1 MRREIIL
8 DTETTGLKPEQG
20 HRLIEICA
28 MEIVN
33 GKKTGE
39 IFHKFINPQ
48 RDVPYEAFAIHG
60 ISTEFL
66 LDKPLFSQ
74 IAEEFVQFIKD
85 AKLVIHNAKFDV
97 GFLNYELKKH
107 SHQTID
113 FDNVIDTLFL
123 ARKKFPGSPASLDA
137 LCKRFKVSLAKREK
151 HGALIDVELLYEVYK
166 NLTDDTLLIR
176 SNVETE
182 KINVKH
188 EKEKFIVKTKE
199 YKNPRMFE
207 LSQEEVEKHRQLMD
221 KIKNPLWNK

>member
-1 MRREIIL
+1 MKREIVL
-8 DTETTGLKPEQG
+8 DTETTGLRPEQG
-20 HRLIEICA
+20 HRLVEICA

-39 IFHKFINPQ
+39 VFHKYINPQ

-60 ISTEFL
+60 LSTEFL
-66 LDKPLFSQ
+66 MDKPLFSQ
-74 IAEEFVQFIKD
+74 IAKEFIQFIKG

-107 SHQTID
+107 SHEIID

-137 LCKRFKVSLAKREK
+137 LCKRFKISLVKREK

-166 NLTDDTLLIR
+166 NLIDDSFLIR
-176 SNVETE
+176 NNNEIE
-182 KINVKH
+182 KINNK
-188 EKEKFIVKTKE
+188 ENKEKLVIKIKE
-199 YKNPRMFE
+199 YKNPIIFDI
-207 LSQEEVEKHRQLMD
+207 SQEELENHKELLNR
-221 KIKNPLWNK
+221 IKNPLWNI

>member
-1 MRREIIL
+1 MNREIVL

-28 MEIVN
+28 MEILN

-48 RDVPYEAFAIHG
+48 REVPYEAFAIHG

-66 LDKPLFSQ
+66 MDKPLFSQ
-74 IAEEFVQFIKD
+74 IANEFVEFIKG

-107 SHQTID
+107 SHQLID
-113 FDNVIDTLFL
+113 FDNVVDTLIL

-137 LCKRFKVSLAKREK
+137 LCKRFKISLAKREK

-166 NLTDDTLLIR
+166 NLTDDDLLIKSPR
-176 SNVETE
+176 EIE
-182 KINVKH
+182 KINNI
-188 EKEKFIVKTKE
+188 EKEEKIIVKAKE
-199 YKNPRMFE
+199 YKNPRIFDI
-207 LSQEEVEKHRQLMD
+207 SQNEMEKHKQLLD